1 MNIRSEID
9 LIQWIRDCSKVH
21 DPCVVRGIGDDAAVI
36 DRGRYCELI
45 STDTLV
51 EGDHFRLD
59 WFTHEQIGY
68 KAVEVNVSDIAAM
81 GGKPKYFFVSLV
93 LRRNLSLEC
102 IERFYHGF
110 LRRSRYYGIS
120 LLGGNITHGKQ
131 FSVTITILGEVSKK
145 LLRLRSGAR
154 VGDFIC
160 VTGPLGASKAGL
172 DALRKFRSLSACRS
186 RGIPPAVLQKYLEP
200 RSRLDIVPLIA
211 PYVSAMIDVSDGLAS
226 EVRHICDES
235 GVGAEIYVDKVPISL
250 ATRKTADILGSSALD
265 FALSG
270 GEDFELVFTVKASD
284 FSRMKQRRDLGVFC
298 VGTVLE
304 QGQGIFLIRE
314 GQKEKPPFGYDH
326 FRGAFTRIR
335 RQGG

>member
-9 LIQWIRDCSKVH
+9 LIQWIRGRSEID

-36 DRGRYCELI
+36 DRGRLYELV

-59 WFTHEQIGY
+59 WSTPEQIGQ

-81 GGKPKYFFVSLV
+81 GGKPKFFFVSLV

-102 IERFYHGF
+102 VKHFYHGF

-120 LLGGNITHGKQ
+120 LLGGNITHGKE
-131 FSVTITILGEVSKK
+131 FSVTVTVLGEVFRK

-154 VGDFIC
+154 VGDLIC

-172 DALRKFRSLSACRS
+172 DALRKFGSLSSCRS
-186 RGIPPAVLQKYLEP
+186 HGIPQTVLQKHLAP
-200 RSRLDIVPLIA
+200 RSRLDIVSLVA
-211 PYVSAMIDVSDGLAS
+211 RYASSMIDVSDGLAS
-226 EVRHICDES
+226 EVRHICEES
-235 GVGAEIYVDKVPISL
+235 RVGAEIYADKIPITL
-250 ATRKTADILGSSALD
+250 ATCKAADILGASALD

-284 FSRMKQRRDLGVFC
+284 FSCMKRRRDLGVFC
-298 VGTVLE
+298 IGTVVE
-304 QGQGIFLIRE
+304 KEQGIFLIRK
-314 GQKEKPPFGYDH
+314 GQKKELPFGYDH
-326 FRGAFTRIR
+326 FIR
-335 RQGG
+335 SPRADVEGF